1 MGQVRKRSVTE
12 QQKEFVRYHVVE
24 RRNPTEAA
32 RMAGYAFPKQ
42 AAYELTRNPAI
53 SPLLR
58 LARQTL
64 YQGEL
69 ANLSGDTLRQVM
81 LDPETPASAKVSA
94 ARTALELAG
103 DLGKDADTSLLD
115 KSSAEMTPDE
125 LSRMI
130 EQWEGERY
138 SNSHE

>member
-58 LARQTL
+58 QARQNGLSLQT
-64 YQGEL
+64 Q
-69 ANLSGDTLRQVM
+69 NLREENSHRGGQ
-81 LDPETPASAKVSA
+81 K
-94 ARTALELAG
+94 
-103 DLGKDADTSLLD
+103 
-115 KSSAEMTPDE
+115 E
-125 LSRMI
+125 LSL
-130 EQWEGERY
+130 QPHRY
-138 SNSHE
+138 PVSDHFKFACRR